1 MSRESYALLT
11 GLFVLVLGA
20 ALVGITIWLGNYG
33 EERDTYIVATQG
45 SVSGL
50 NTESTVI
57 YRGVD
62 AGKVAAI
69 GFDPHDPRTI
79 LVRIEVNKG
88 MPITQGTYAKLRV
101 QGLTGLAQVELND
114 TGENPAPLI
123 TSKQHPA
130 RIPLHPSLVDK
141 LTDVGANILLH
152 ADELMARLGEML
164 NENNRERIGRI
175 LADMA
180 TAAGH
185 LAGLEERMDKAYAA
199 VQEASENVQGASA
212 KAVKTL
218 SRIDEVALDVRKLTQ
233 QIQDFTKNA
242 GALTMTGKNAADTV
256 TTTTLPRLNALL
268 EDLQSTTV
276 QVKKLTGL
284 LARNPQALLY
294 GPRPPA
300 PGPGEPGYQEPQ

>member
-1 MSRESYALLT
+1 MTKESYALLT

-20 ALVGITIWLGNYG
+20 ALVGITIWLGHYG

-50 NTESTVI
+50 NVESTVS

-69 GFDPHDPRTI
+69 DFDPRDPRTI
-79 LVRIEVNKG
+79 LVRIEVNTG
-88 MPITQGTYAKLRV
+88 MPITYGTYAKLRV

-114 TGENPAPLI
+114 TGENPAPLA
-123 TSKQHPA
+123 TSKEHPA
-130 RIPLHPSLVDK
+130 RIPLRPSLFDK
-141 LTDVGANILLH
+141 LTDVGANILFH

-164 NENNRERIGRI
+164 NENNRGRIQRI
-175 LADMA
+175 LADLE

-185 LAGLEERMDKAYAA
+185 FAGLEDRMDKAYAA
-199 VQEASENVQGASA
+199 VQGASENVQTASA

-218 SRIDEVALDVRKLTQ
+218 THIDEVALDLRKLTR

-242 GALTMTGKNAADTV
+242 DALTLTGKNAGDTMIK
-256 TTTTLPRLNALL
+256 TTLPRLNALL
-268 EDLQSTTV
+268 EDLQSTAT
-276 QVKKLTGL
+276 QVKRLSDL

-294 GPRPPA
+294 GPRPSA
-300 PGPGEPGYQEPQ
+300 PGPGEPGYQAPR